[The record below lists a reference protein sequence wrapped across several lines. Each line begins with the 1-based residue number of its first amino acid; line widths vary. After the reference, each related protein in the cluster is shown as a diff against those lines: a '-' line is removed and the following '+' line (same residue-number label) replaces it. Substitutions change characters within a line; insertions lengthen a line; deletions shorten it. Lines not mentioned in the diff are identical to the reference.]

1 MRKLLG
7 IFAHPD
13 DESVACGGTIAK
25 YAKNDWQIDFV
36 TATRGD
42 KGGDPDIRTKE
53 LEEAA
58 GILGVRSITF
68 LDFKDG
74 KLSGMTPGEI
84 EDALVK
90 VLTQVRPDVVITH
103 EPQGITNHPD
113 HIRMSYAATF
123 AFQEYAKDYDEAK
136 LYYACFPETI
146 MSYLVKTKRFPFE
159 HHGRPVHGM
168 EDKRITTVIDIK
180 RFAGTKRKALKSHST
195 QRSILEKYLNNDQ
208 FFRQEYFVL
217 RMVGLQEVFLG
228 KNDRISDRL

>member
-123 AFQEYAKDYDEAK
+123 AFQEYAKDHDEAK

-159 HHGRPVHGM
+159 HHGRPGHGR
-168 EDKRITTVIDIK
+168 EDKRMTTVIDIK
-180 RFAGTKRKALKSHST
+180 RFAGTKLKALKSHST

-228 KNDRISDRL
+228 KNDRI